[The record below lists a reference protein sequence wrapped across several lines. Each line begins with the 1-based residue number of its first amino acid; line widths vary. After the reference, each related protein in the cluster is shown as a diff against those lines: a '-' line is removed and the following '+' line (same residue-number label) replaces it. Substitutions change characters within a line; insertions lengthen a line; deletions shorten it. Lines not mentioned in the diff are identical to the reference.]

1 MVRNNARRRRT
12 TRANASTPRRLKRAV
27 DRIETGVR
35 FVPSADPPE
44 YSRAPWWP
52 LTVVDSI
59 TEATQYTYKTLMT
72 GILTAMGYTAAQ
84 QTAVGANFY
93 EVRVQTVRVWGLAK
107 QAISLSPQE
116 IVGAGTHR
124 MRQLAD
130 MGSGINFSRLGWRFG
145 SVSRIDPNV
154 NEDVYICHVGGD
166 LSATKKALVYFQVL
180 VCTSVGPQP
189 KTLMSSVPTDDIAA
203 SQWHFF

>member
-27 DRIETGVR
+27 DRIETGVK

-59 TEATQYTYKTLMT
+59 SASTQYTYKTLMT

-84 QTAVGANFY
+84 QTAVGTSFY

-107 QAISLSPQE
+107 QAISLTPQE
-116 IVGAGTHR
+116 VVGAGTHR

-130 MGSGINFSRLGWRFG
+130 MGSGINFSRLGWRYG
-145 SVSRIDPNV
+145 TVSRIDPNV

-166 LSATKKALVYFQVL
+166 LSDTKKALVYFQVL
-180 VCTSVGPQP
+180 VCIAGAPQP
-189 KTLMSSVPTDDIAA
+189 KMSSTAVDDVAA